1 MSVDIS
7 RFETRLH
14 RLLLASVGAPY
25 KFGGRGMSG
34 IDCSSV
40 LMRAIRESTRLK
52 VSQLPWMTADQ
63 MARGVRD
70 VTAAPVASSA
80 AERCQLAFFDW
91 DEDGIYEH
99 AAARLLD
106 ATWIWA
112 STSAGK
118 VIRVD
123 PKLPAIWDRQWRE
136 IDGALDGPLSTIRQV
151 NWIALATV
159 R

>member
-1 MSVDIS
+1 MSDDIS
-7 RFETRLH
+7 RFEARLH
-14 RLLLASVGAPY
+14 RLLVASVGAPY
-25 KFGGRGMSG
+25 KFGGRGMAG

-40 LMRAIRESTRLK
+40 LMRAIRKSSGLK
-52 VSQLPWMTADQ
+52 VSQLPWMTANQ
-63 MARGVRD
+63 MARGERD
-70 VTAAPVASSA
+70 VTVASVGASPS
-80 AERCQLAFFDW
+80 ERCQLAFFDW
-91 DEDGIYEH
+91 DEDDVYEH

-123 PKLPAIWDRQWRE
+123 PNAPTIWERQWRE
-136 IDGALDGPLSTIRQV
+136 IDDALKGPRSQLRQV
-151 NWIALATV
+151 NWFALATV